1 MNDLLCPICLEEL
14 DIIDKPKFKLNCGHE
29 YHTECI
35 IQSLRKNNECP
46 YCRDTDGNHK
56 ISVYETNGFNNNL
69 ISDDDE
75 LVSENNSDFE
85 NMCEILKPVKNSL
98 KKDIKE
104 LKLEV
109 KRLEKNSVLFLNK
122 FRKDCRFI
130 LNHYKKEFLKNEEY
144 DAQMEDL
151 KKWKN
156 NCKKLKKKFIKNL
169 KDNGI
174 EYGSDVD
181 EMLDNY
187 IYEFVNDDNVW
198 ELQPGFHNFFWD
210 LF

>member
-1 MNDLLCPICLEEL
+1 MDSLLCPICLEEL
-14 DIIDKPKFKLNCGHE
+14 ETDSKQKFKLTCGHE

-75 LVSENNSDFE
+75 LLNENNSHFD
-85 NMCEILKPVKNSL
+85 NMCELLKPVKLSVKN
-98 KKDIKE
+98 DIKE
-104 LKLEV
+104 LKIEV
-109 KRLEKNSVLFLNK
+109 KRLEKNSTLLLNK
-122 FRKDCRFI
+122 FRKDGRFI
-130 LNHYKKEFLKNEEY
+130 LNEYKKEFIKNNEY
-144 DAQMEDL
+144 IIQIDDL

-187 IYEFVNDDNVW
+187 LYEFINDDNVW
-198 ELQPGFHNFFWD
+198 ELQQGFHHFFWD

>member
-1 MNDLLCPICLEEL
+1 MDNLLCPICLEEL
-14 DIIDKPKFKLNCGHE
+14 EIENKQKFKLTCGHE

-46 YCRDTDGNHK
+46 YCRDTDGNQK
-56 ISVYETNGFNNNL
+56 ISIYDSNGFNNNL

-75 LVSENNSDFE
+75 LLNENDSNYD
-85 NMCEILKPVKNSL
+85 NMCELLKPVKKNL
-98 KKDIKE
+98 KNDIKE
-104 LKLEV
+104 LKIEV
-109 KRLEKNSVLFLNK
+109 KRLEKNSILLLNK
-122 FRKDCRFI
+122 FKKDGRFI
-130 LNHYKKEFLKNEEY
+130 LNEYKKEFIKNNEY
-144 DAQMEDL
+144 SIQMDEL

-181 EMLDNY
+181 EMLNNY
-187 IYEFVNDDNVW
+187 LYEFLNDDNVW
-198 ELQPGFHNFFWD
+198 ELQQGFHHFFWD

>member
-1 MNDLLCPICLEEL
+1 MDNLLCPICLEEL
-14 DIIDKPKFKLNCGHE
+14 ETENKQKFKLTCGHE

-46 YCRDTDGNHK
+46 YCRDTDGNQK
-56 ISVYETNGFNNNL
+56 ISIYDSNGFNNL

-75 LVSENNSDFE
+75 LLNENNSNFD
-85 NMCEILKPVKNSL
+85 NMCELLKPIKKSL
-98 KKDIKE
+98 KNDIKE
-104 LKLEV
+104 LKIEV
-109 KRLEKNSVLFLNK
+109 KRLEKNSILLLNK
-122 FRKDCRFI
+122 FRKDGRFI
-130 LNHYKKEFLKNEEY
+130 LNEYKKEFIKNNEY
-144 DAQMEDL
+144 GNQVDDL

-156 NCKKLKKKFIKNL
+156 NCKKLKKKFLKNL

-187 IYEFVNDDNVW
+187 LYEFLNDDNVW
-198 ELQPGFHNFFWD
+198 ELQQGFHHFFWD

>member
-14 DIIDKPKFKLNCGHE
+14 DTHHKPKFKLNCGHE

-46 YCRDTDGNHK
+46 YCRDTDGNQK

-75 LVSENNSDFE
+75 YTTENTSDYE
-85 NMCEILKPVKNSL
+85 NMCELLKPVKNSL

-104 LKLEV
+104 LKIEV

-122 FRKDCRFI
+122 FRKDGRFL

-144 DAQMEDL
+144 SAQMEDL

-181 EMLDNY
+181 EMVDSYLY
-187 IYEFVNDDNVW
+187 GFLNDDNVW